1 MYPCFLKHNSQAS
14 EYLQAYVSKDLSRVK
29 AGFKSIPLQPNFEF
43 PATFFSLFANNFS
56 AEEILEK
63 HLSLKGVLE
72 PYTSQANLD
81 FLRRAG
87 FSDVAI
93 IYKNICFEGILAI
106 K

>member
-1 MYPCFLKHNSQAS
+1 MFNTSYF
-14 EYLQAYVSKDLSRVK
+14 EYKL
-29 AGFKSIPLQPNFEF
+29 
-43 PATFFSLFANNFS
+43 ANNFS
-56 AEEILEK
+56 AEEILDK